1 MDLTNLLG
9 IVAGTL
15 TTTSFLPQVVKAWKS
30 RHTKDIS
37 FLMFIMLFAGIVLWL
52 AYGIIK
58 RDIPIVFANALSFI
72 LVATI
77 LFFKIR
83 HG

>member
-1 MDLTNLLG
+1 MESEMDLTNLLG

-15 TTTSFLPQVVKAWKS
+15 TTTSFAPGREGMVS

-37 FLMFIMLFAGIVLWL
+37 FSCSSCSSRIVLWL

-58 RDIPIVFANALSFI
+58 RISIAFANALSFI

-77 LFFKIR
+77 LSLK
-83 HG
+83 